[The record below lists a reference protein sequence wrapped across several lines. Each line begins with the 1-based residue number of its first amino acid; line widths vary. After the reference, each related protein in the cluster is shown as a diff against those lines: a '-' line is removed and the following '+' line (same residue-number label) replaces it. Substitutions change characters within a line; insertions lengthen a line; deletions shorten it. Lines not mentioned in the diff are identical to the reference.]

1 MHQRK
6 AMMFELADAFIVAP
20 GGFGTLE
27 EAFEQLTGL
36 QLGYHAKPMVFFDVE
51 GFWPL
56 LEAFLDHAVR
66 AGVLRAEVRALFR
79 TASSASAVL
88 DALAAW

>member
-1 MHQRK
+1 
-6 AMMFELADAFIVAP
+6 MFSLADAFVVAP

-36 QLGYHAKPMVFFDVE
+36 QLGYHAKPIVFLDVD
-51 GFWPL
+51 GFWPP
-56 LEAFLDHAVR
+56 LEAFLDHAVLS
-66 AGVLRAEVRALFR
+66 GVLKAEVRALFR
-79 TASSASAVL
+79 TASSAAAAL